1 MSSFMHTLK
10 IYHFKCKDKLIQIII
25 ALLWSILSFNS
36 FVATLFFLAIISILL
51 SHSSYFNLFFPLIS
65 LGGTLLEKSTFRRFF
80 RISPTSESSV
90 IVAGIC
96 RNKLYIINVI
106 IFVTIAF
113 NELVYFYNYR
123 WQIKDI
129 HPYI

>member
-1 MSSFMHTLK
+1 M
-10 IYHFKCKDKLIQIII
+10 
-25 ALLWSILSFNS
+25 
-36 FVATLFFLAIISILL
+36 
-51 SHSSYFNLFFPLIS
+51 
-65 LGGTLLEKSTFRRFF
+65 EKSTFRRFF

-123 WQIKDI
+123 
-129 HPYI
+129 

>member
-65 LGGTLLEKSTFRRFF
+65 SYYSGRDPNGKKHL
-80 RISPTSESSV
+80 SE
-90 IVAGIC
+90 
-96 RNKLYIINVI
+96 
-106 IFVTIAF
+106 IF
-113 NELVYFYNYR
+113 
-123 WQIKDI
+123 
-129 HPYI
+129 